1 VTDPSLST
9 RSSAIDAEAFIHEQL
24 GFVVLHAGM
33 GQSYLEAG
41 DTPGFRYSLSSL
53 VARVKA
59 VAGIVNDL
67 SAKAPSKQGG
77 R

>member
-1 VTDPSLST
+1 MKQAPLHN

-24 GFVVLHAGM
+24 GFVALHAGM

-67 SAKAPSKQGG
+67 GALAENKRSAS
-77 R
+77 

>member
-1 VTDPSLST
+1 MTQASINT

-24 GFVVLHAGM
+24 GFVALHAGM

-41 DTPGFRYSLSSL
+41 DVPGFRYSLSSL

-59 VAGIVNDL
+59 VAGVVNDL
-67 SAKAPSKQGG
+67 SAKAPSEQG
-77 R
+77 RQ